1 MPAERQKVTAV
12 EHRLVAC
19 EPEGISQA
27 EGVST
32 PSQPAIIA
40 RSGVVSRLLRIAVGL
55 SVGSMGFALLLGLL
69 TDERQVSQEEM
80 LGIGG
85 LSLVFLWPG
94 LCLVARNLHAFQIRP
109 VVALSPAGIHVRK
122 WADVGLLRSLLPYHR
137 IETWDI
143 PWNAY
148 EGTQVFS
155 QSTNGVVHSKELFIF
170 TDRGKLGIPWGI
182 FDLSVERLQNAILDY
197 REIEFRLP
205 QRIAAGLSEFQ
216 RRRFAEPVVFRSWTM
231 PFWIPAGLAATAV
244 GITVYS
250 LGLEDRSFAGD
261 LVISTWGIG
270 VFVLWHTSALWWR
283 QRNQAFIELRADGL
297 VVSGSAGSGRPVPWE
312 DLLFARACTKS
323 SHWGYGARDENAPG
337 VLEAIEV
344 RMAGGRSVRICAPS
358 ATVLERLH
366 GLLEPPLD
374 RLLVAKQRIAAGEA
388 IEAAAKAAGLMTR
401 A

>member
-1 MPAERQKVTAV
+1 M
-12 EHRLVAC
+12 AC
-19 EPEGISQA
+19 EVEGTCQA

-32 PSQPAIIA
+32 PIQPAIIA
-40 RSGVVSRLLRIAVGL
+40 RCGVVSRLLRIAVGL
-55 SVGSMGFALLLGLL
+55 GVGSMGFALLFGLL

-94 LCLVARNLHAFQIRP
+94 LCLGARNLHAFRIRP
-109 VVALSPAGIHVRK
+109 VVMLSPSGIHVRK
-122 WADVGLLRSLLPYHR
+122 WADVGLLRCLLPFHR
-137 IETWDI
+137 IEMWDI

-170 TDRGKLGIPWGI
+170 TDRGKLSIPWGI

-205 QRIAAGLSEFQ
+205 QRIAAGLAEFQ
-216 RRRFAEPVVFRSWTM
+216 RRRFAEPAVFRSWTM

-244 GITVYS
+244 GITFYS
-250 LGLEDRSFAGD
+250 LGLEDRSFAEN
-261 LVISTWGIG
+261 LVTWTWIIG
-270 VFVLWHTSALWWR
+270 VFAIWHTSADWWR
-283 QRNQAFIELRADGL
+283 QRNQGHIELRSDGL
-297 VVSGSAGSGRPVPWE
+297 VVADSAGTGRPVPWE
-312 DLLFARACTKS
+312 DVLFARACTKS
-323 SHWGYGARDENAPG
+323 SHWGYGARNESDAG

-344 RMAGGRSVRICAPS
+344 RLAGGRSMRICAPS
-358 ATVLERLH
+358 TTVLERLH

-374 RLLVAKQRIAAGEA
+374 RLLVAKERIAAGEA
-388 IEAAAKAAGLMTR
+388 IEAAAKAAGLVTR